1 MTEDGHRIV
10 ETGVTKRSTAFFDC
24 SRWDELRQT
33 VLYHVDLAHNLNA
46 ATKFRLLN
54 SPPNKPGG
62 QFFNI
67 ATESNTSADVSHARN
82 IMMSTRPTG
91 ATPLTEHIL
100 DIREEISS
108 YANMLKS
115 EGKRAVVVIATDGVP
130 SDEYGYNSDLTKDQF
145 MKALRSL
152 EGLPVWLVIRLCTD
166 DDNTVEFYNDID
178 EQLEVSI
185 DVLDDFEG
193 EAKEICEHNSWIN
206 YALPIHRMREL
217 GFYDRSFDMIDERS
231 LTKSEIRDYCAI
243 LFGEEHLDGI
253 PDPFVDW
260 KGFVSK
266 ISDIVHKGKHY
277 WNPLKKKMMPLIDTK
292 LLYRKYGHANC
303 CTIM

>member
-1 MTEDGHRIV
+1 MTIR
-10 ETGVTKRSTAFFDC
+10 KRT
-24 SRWDELRQT
+24 
-33 VLYHVDLAHNLNA
+33 DLQPLK
-46 ATKFRLLN
+46 TEVYSDR
-54 SPPNKPGG
+54 P
-62 QFFNI
+62 I
-67 ATESNTSADVSHARN
+67 AW
-82 IMMSTRPTG
+82 P
-91 ATPLTEHIL
+91 
-100 DIREEISS
+100 
-108 YANMLKS
+108 
-115 EGKRAVVVIATDGVP
+115 VP
-130 SDEYGYNSDLTKDQF
+130 SIELSEQTHLYLIRDAYVSKRNNEMF
-145 MKALRSL
+145 MF
-152 EGLPVWLVIRLCTD
+152 PH
-166 DDNTVEFYNDID
+166 N
-178 EQLEVSI
+178 
-185 DVLDDFEG
+185 VLDDFEG